1 MIQWTLFWNPSMWRK
16 NHTRNREESC
26 HYRRA
31 NGRDV
36 KEGRL
41 EVDAWC
47 VRHSQ
52 TCCPVL
58 FDDWPVEFLEHG
70 HPHLR
75 YCSTYYIGQNC
86 AFLLSTA
93 WVCYLILFEKQ
104 PFEFLEHAYLH
115 LRYCSTC
122 CVGQKCAFLLCTAW
136 VWCTMLFEVRPV
148 EFLEHGHPCL
158 RYCSTYCIGQKCAF
172 LLSTA
177 WVCYTML
184 FEEWLV
190 KFLEHGHPRLRYC
203 STYGTGQ
210 KHAFLL
216 CTAWVCYTML
226 FEDWPV
232 RYCSTYGIG
241 QKCSFLLCTAW
252 AGGYPFYWIPNRRNI
267 IPVTDWPVICRQGP
281 WSCLSQVWGFSW
293 WMPGPALVQSD
304 DVTCQI
310 WCEWVFSSQIM

>member
-1 MIQWTLFWNPSMWRK
+1 MIQWTLFWNPSMWGK

-26 HYRRA
+26 HYHRA

-58 FDDWPVEFLEHG
+58 FEDW
-70 HPHLR
+70 
-75 YCSTYYIGQNC
+75 
-86 AFLLSTA
+86 
-93 WVCYLILFEKQ
+93 
-104 PFEFLEHAYLH
+104 
-115 LRYCSTC
+115 
-122 CVGQKCAFLLCTAW
+122 
-136 VWCTMLFEVRPV
+136 PV

-241 QKCSFLLCTAW
+241 QKCAFLLCTAW

>member
-1 MIQWTLFWNPSMWRK
+1 MIQWTLFWNPSMWGK

-93 WVCYLILFEKQ
+93 WVCYLMLFEKQ
-104 PFEFLEHAYLH
+104 PFWVFGTCLSTSEVLQYML
-115 LRYCSTC
+115 CSTKMC
-122 CVGQKCAFLLCTAW
+122 IPPLY
-136 VWCTMLFEVRPV
+136 
-148 EFLEHGHPCL
+148 CL
-158 RYCSTYCIGQKCAF
+158 GLMYY
-172 LLSTA
+172 
-177 WVCYTML
+177 V
-184 FEEWLV
+184 
-190 KFLEHGHPRLRYC
+190 
-203 STYGTGQ
+203 
-210 KHAFLL
+210 
-216 CTAWVCYTML
+216 
-226 FEDWPV
+226 
-232 RYCSTYGIG
+232 
-241 QKCSFLLCTAW
+241 
-252 AGGYPFYWIPNRRNI
+252 
-267 IPVTDWPVICRQGP
+267 
-281 WSCLSQVWGFSW
+281 VWGAAS
-293 WMPGPALVQSD
+293 
-304 DVTCQI
+304 
-310 WCEWVFSSQIM
+310 WVFGTWSSMSEVLQYMLCRTKMCIPPLYCFGLLY